1 MEQNW
6 ESRNKP
12 IYLCQLI
19 FNKCTNVIFK
29 KPHVCNMYENIK
41 KQTLEQVKRAD
52 GENEGISGK
61 VNEMSHKRSSNI
73 VHIRIPTHCM

>member
-1 MEQNW
+1 
-6 ESRNKP
+6 
-12 IYLCQLI
+12 
-19 FNKCTNVIFK
+19 
-29 KPHVCNMYENIK
+29 MYENIK